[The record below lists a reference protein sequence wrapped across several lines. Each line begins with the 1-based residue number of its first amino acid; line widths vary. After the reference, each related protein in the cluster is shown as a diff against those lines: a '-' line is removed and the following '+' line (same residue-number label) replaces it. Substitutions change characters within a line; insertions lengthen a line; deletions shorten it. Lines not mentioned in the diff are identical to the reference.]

1 MSGRWLPGVPG
12 KDLEAIFDEAAGNEI
27 ARGKFDNPKSSAA
40 LAGNAFGFFLH
51 RASDLPVL
59 PECQREIWPACSLLI
74 EAELRFPWSGGRHP
88 HLDCL
93 VETPSALIGIESKRF
108 EPFGPRTSADLS
120 RAYWR
125 KNDGGGSIWGEHMSG
140 YERIRDILIENPKRF
155 THLDAAQLFKHA
167 FALRTEVHRRRQCD
181 SLNPI
186 LFYLYA
192 EPDNWPDGKP
202 VAKDKKTNIG
212 KRSRHSVRSCL
223 MMKCASYPVHG
234 NVFIKT
240 GKMRLTLTSL
250 SMPRGCC
257 PSMVV
262 RIFFQRV
269 ENKHN
274 YTV

>member
-140 YERIRDILIENPKRF
+140 YERIRDILKENPKRF

-202 VAKDKKTNIG
+202 VAKDKKNQHRKEIAAFG
-212 KRSRHSVRSCL
+212 KIVFDDEVR
-223 MMKCASYPVHG
+223 
-234 NVFIKT
+234 FIPCSWQ
-240 GKMRLTLTSL
+240 RLLKDWENAPNADISEHAKRVL
-250 SMPRGCC
+250 SKYGC
-257 PSMVV
+257 
-262 RIFFQRV
+262 
-269 ENKHN
+269 
-274 YTV
+274 